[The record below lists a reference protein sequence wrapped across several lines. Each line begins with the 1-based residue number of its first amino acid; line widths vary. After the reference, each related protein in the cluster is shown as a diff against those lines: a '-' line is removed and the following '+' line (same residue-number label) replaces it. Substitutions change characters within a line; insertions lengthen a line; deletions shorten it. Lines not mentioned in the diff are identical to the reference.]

1 LAKVP
6 EQNVVVEE
14 VVGEDAEG
22 EAAVLGVAE
31 ASERWGNT
39 FAEVLLHKTA
49 LSKEKSA
56 LELHT
61 SYGGFRHEVSRVKLA
76 CTMSHVHWV

>member
-1 LAKVP
+1 
-6 EQNVVVEE
+6 
-14 VVGEDAEG
+14 
-22 EAAVLGVAE
+22 
-31 ASERWGNT
+31 
-39 FAEVLLHKTA
+39 VLLHKTA